1 MAAGSSAPE
10 VATSLV
16 TVFTTQ
22 DSTGLGPY
30 PPAVSRDEGVAG
42 KEFNSC
48 AHSLPVSIDCM
59 MSPILVVFF
68 IYFSQAQFWA
78 PQCSTW

>member
-22 DSTGLGPY
+22 DSTGLGSY
-30 PPAVSRDEGVAG
+30 PAVYQR
-42 KEFNSC
+42 
-48 AHSLPVSIDCM
+48 
-59 MSPILVVFF
+59 VVEK
-68 IYFSQAQFWA
+68 
-78 PQCSTW
+78 